1 MAKYLVWDDFVWAD
15 FEGSQDS
22 QEIMHASAVGLELGR
37 MLHFGEAASLCGD
50 RYLMGSASIYMEQ
63 LMRYPSAARRSLTQW
78 LERAKVDMQQFDNL
92 ISEANQILTHGAEAV
107 QVQYRANIF
116 AGYVA
121 SAKK

>member
-15 FEGSQDS
+15 FEDSQDS

-78 LERAKVDMQQFDNL
+78 LERAKVDMQRFDNL
-92 ISEANQILTHGAEAV
+92 ISEANQILTHGTEAV
-107 QVQYRANIF
+107 QGQYRANIF
-116 AGYVA
+116 AGYVVG
-121 SAKK
+121 AKK